1 MTPKDIA
8 LWLGIAGAACGV
20 YFPISARQEANRQAD
35 IQRATEATQR
45 DMNLSQ
51 HLTEIDK
58 HLEFIDGTLPVEK
71 QEIAHEVFRQVARA
85 EKAEQSKLDT
95 SEPVMA
101 QRAMQHYAVSADSPA
116 EGKPQQ

>member
-1 MTPKDIA
+1 VIAKDIA

-58 HLEFIDGTLPVEK
+58 HLEFIDDTLP
-71 QEIAHEVFRQVARA
+71 QERQQIAHEVFKQVTRV
-85 EKAEQSKLDT
+85 EKAEIAKRET
-95 SEPVMA
+95 SEPIWA
-101 QRAMQHYAVSADSPA
+101 QHGHYSTGVSADAPA
-116 EGKPQQ
+116 EEKPK